1 VFVVDKDD
9 HVAYREIQPGDLQG
23 NLRVV
28 KSGLHAGDRIV
39 VNGTQRVRPGAQVR
53 AHMVPMGDG
62 DASGAPVADDA
73 QADKQAQLDGAKQKH
88 AEPQAQKGTQTGT
101 QTQAQAQPRTKARKD
116 S

>member
-1 VFVVDKDD
+1 MDD
-9 HVAYREIQPGDLQG
+9 YVAYREIQQGDLQG
-23 NLRVV
+23 SLRVV

-62 DASGAPVADDA
+62 DANSAPVADDA
-73 QADKQAQLDGAKQKH
+73 KAEKQAQLDGSKKH
-88 AEPQAQKGTQTGT
+88 TEP
-101 QTQAQAQPRTKARKD
+101 QTQAQAQPRAKTRKD